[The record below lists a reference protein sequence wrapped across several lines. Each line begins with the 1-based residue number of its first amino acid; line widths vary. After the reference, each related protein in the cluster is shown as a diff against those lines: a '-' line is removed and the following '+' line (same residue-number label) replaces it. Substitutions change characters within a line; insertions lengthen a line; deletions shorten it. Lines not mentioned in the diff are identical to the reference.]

1 MTQVRIPN
9 LSIGI
14 VVIGIGIFFITNTL
28 EFPELTLEP
37 MGPAFMPR
45 LYSILL
51 IFLGLILAIKALR
64 EKKNQ
69 ENTSVENNMKY
80 VLLSMLIVLIYVLL
94 IPYLGFYVSTLVF
107 CFVFLVF
114 SKVNNKIVLV
124 SVPIGTISLI
134 YIFFDKILKVAIPLG
149 SLFS

>member
-1 MTQVRIPN
+1 MRIPN

>member
-1 MTQVRIPN
+1 MRIPN

-114 SKVNNKIVLV
+114 SKVNNKVVLIL
-124 SVPIGTISLI
+124 VPIGTISLI